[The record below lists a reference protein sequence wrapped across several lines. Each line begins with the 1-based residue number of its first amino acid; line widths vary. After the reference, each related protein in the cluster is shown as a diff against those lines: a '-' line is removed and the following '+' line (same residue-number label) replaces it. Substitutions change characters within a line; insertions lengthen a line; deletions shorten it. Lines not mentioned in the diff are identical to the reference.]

1 MRVQQMAG
9 LRSSQSHS
17 LVATCICTLLIGLVT
32 VTTSLSFLTCPIPCQ
47 GLDSGFQGGEDDM
60 YNVYD
65 KPWRAGGGAA
75 DKIYRPSKNLDKDLY
90 GDDLEKLIKTNRC
103 GGGGTLDWSDQNGG
117 LRASGIDTFLSLFIT

>member
-1 MRVQQMAG
+1 MCG
-9 LRSSQSHS
+9 YIFTITPS
-17 LVATCICTLLIGLVT
+17 LPSPPSPT
-32 VTTSLSFLTCPIPCQ
+32 PCQ

-103 GGGGTLDWSDQNGG
+103 GDRGTLYWSSQNGG
-117 LRASGIDTFLSLFIT
+117 WRSSD